1 MGACGM
7 GRVAVAQRSGH
18 DVPLAVFTGGGTA
31 GHIIPGLAII
41 RELQTRGWRAAW
53 IGSRRPAERT
63 LVRAAQVPFYA
74 IPAGKLRRYY
84 SLRNVADVAAVLA
97 GCLHALLL
105 LARLRPRVLF
115 AKGSYVSVP
124 PVVAARLLGI
134 PVITHESDTT
144 PALATRINASMAHTV
159 LVAFAATRGRLP
171 SRLRRRVRVTGN
183 PLRTG
188 LEQGDA
194 ARGRARMGVPA
205 GVPLLF
211 VTGGSSGARALN
223 ELVCG
228 ALPEL
233 TRHWFVVHQT
243 GAAWRAP
250 PPAVGRYRALPFVS
264 EGFADLL
271 AAADVVVSRAGA
283 NTLGEL
289 AATATPA
296 VLIPLPRTQSRGEQ
310 LANAE
315 LFAARGAALVLT
327 EEQADPAALT
337 AALQE
342 LRCDA
347 VRRRRM
353 ARNMA
358 RLATR
363 DAARCIAGIVAA
375 GAGCGHRPRTAPH
388 GGRAR

>member
-1 MGACGM
+1 MIPRYGADG
-7 GRVAVAQRSGH
+7 
-18 DVPLAVFTGGGTA
+18 PLAVFTGGGTA
-31 GHIIPGLAII
+31 GHVIPGLAII
-41 RELQTRGWRAAW
+41 SELQTRGWRAAW
-53 IGSRRPAERT
+53 IGSRRPAERV
-63 LVRAAQVPFYA
+63 LVRAARVPFYA

-84 SLRNVADVAAVLA
+84 SLRNFADVAVVLA

-105 LARLRPRVLF
+105 LARLRPRVVF

-124 PVVAARLLGI
+124 PVVAARLLRI

-144 PALATRINASMAHTV
+144 PALATRINGSMAHTV
-159 LVAFAATRGRLP
+159 LVAFAATRGKLP

-183 PLRTG
+183 PLRAG
-188 LEQGDA
+188 LERGDA
-194 ARGRARMGVPA
+194 ERGRIRVGAPPGL
-205 GVPLLF
+205 PLLF

-223 ELVCG
+223 ELVCH

-233 TRHWFVVHQT
+233 VRHWFVVHQT

-250 PPAVGRYRALPFVS
+250 AAAPAPPVAGRYRALPFVN
-264 EGFADLL
+264 EGFPDLL
-271 AAADVVVSRAGA
+271 AAADVVLSRAGA

-310 LANAE
+310 LANAK
-315 LFAARGAALVLT
+315 LFAAQGAALVLD
-327 EEQADPAALT
+327 EERTDCATLT
-337 AALQE
+337 AV
-342 LRCDA
+342 LREMRCAA
-347 VRRRRM
+347 VRRRM

-363 DAARCIAGIVAA
+363 DAARRIASIVAA
-375 GAGCGHRPRTAPH
+375 SAGSRDP
-388 GGRAR
+388 GGRGRGS

>member
-1 MGACGM
+1 M
-7 GRVAVAQRSGH
+7 
-18 DVPLAVFTGGGTA
+18 FTGGGTA
-31 GHIIPGLAII
+31 GHIIPGLAVI
-41 RELQTRGWRAAW
+41 RELRTRGWRAAW

-63 LVRAAQVPFYA
+63 LVRAAQVPFHA

-84 SLRNVADVAAVLA
+84 SLRNFTDVAAVLA

-105 LARLRPRVLF
+105 LARLRPRVVF

-144 PALATRINASMAHTV
+144 PALATRINASMARTV

-171 SRLRRRVRVTGN
+171 SRLRRRVQVTGN
-183 PLRTG
+183 PLRAG

-194 ARGRARMGVPA
+194 ARGRAALGAPPA
-205 GVPLLF
+205 LPLLL

-223 ELVCG
+223 ELVHR

-243 GAAWRAP
+243 GAAWRRPAP
-250 PPAVGRYRALPFVS
+250 PGALAGRYRALPFVN

-271 AAADVVVSRAGA
+271 AAADLVVSRAGA

-310 LANAE
+310 MANAE
-315 LFAARGAALVLT
+315 LFAARGAALVLA
-327 EEQADPAALT
+327 EEQADPAALLAT
-337 AALQE
+337 LHE
-342 LRCDA
+342 LRGDA
-347 VRRRRM
+347 ARRRRM
-353 ARNMA
+353 AGNMA
-358 RLATR
+358 RLATG
-363 DAARCIAGIVAA
+363 DAARRIAAIVAA
-375 GAGCGHRPRTAPH
+375 VAAAGGASVRHPA
-388 GGRAR
+388 ARGAERG

>member
-1 MGACGM
+1 M
-7 GRVAVAQRSGH
+7 
-18 DVPLAVFTGGGTA
+18 PLAVFTGGGTA
-31 GHIIPGLAII
+31 GHIIPGLAVI
-41 RELQTRGWRAAW
+41 RELRTRGWRAAW

-84 SLRNVADVAAVLA
+84 SLRNLTDAAAVLA

-105 LARLRPRVLF
+105 LARLRPRVVF

-144 PALATRINASMAHTV
+144 PALATRINASMARTV
-159 LVAFAATRGRLP
+159 LVAFAATRGLLP
-171 SRLRRRVRVTGN
+171 ARLRRRVQVTGN
-183 PLRTG
+183 PLRAG
-188 LEQGDA
+188 LEQGEA
-194 ARGRARMGVPA
+194 ARGRAALGAPEGVP
-205 GVPLLF
+205 VLL

-223 ELVCG
+223 ELVYR

-243 GAAWRAP
+243 GAVWRPPAAPAAP
-250 PPAVGRYRALPFVS
+250 PARYRALPFVT

-271 AAADVVVSRAGA
+271 AAADLVVSRAGA

-296 VLIPLPRTQSRGEQ
+296 VLIPLPRSQSRGEQ

-315 LFAARGAALVLT
+315 LFAARGAALVLA
-327 EEQADPAALT
+327 EEHTDSAALT
-337 AALQE
+337 AILQE
-342 LRCDA
+342 LRADA
-347 VRRRRM
+347 ARRRRM
-353 ARNMA
+353 AGNMA
-358 RLATR
+358 RLATG
-363 DAARCIAGIVAA
+363 DAARCIAAIVAA
-375 GAGCGHRPRTAPH
+375 GAGGERS
-388 GGRAR
+388 

>member
-1 MGACGM
+1 MSSGA
-7 GRVAVAQRSGH
+7 AVARRGEPE
-18 DVPLAVFTGGGTA
+18 VPLAVFTGGGTA
-31 GHIIPGLAII
+31 GHVIPGLAVI

-74 IPAGKLRRYY
+74 IPTGKLRRYY
-84 SLRNVADVAAVLA
+84 SVRNFTDVAAVLA
-97 GCLHALLL
+97 GCLHAVLL
-105 LARLRPRVLF
+105 LARLRPRVVF

-144 PALATRINASMAHTV
+144 PALATRINASLAHTV
-159 LVAFAATRGRLP
+159 LVAFAATRGLLP

-183 PLRTG
+183 PLRSG

-194 ARGRARMGVPA
+194 ARGRARMGAPA
-205 GVPLLF
+205 GVPLLL

-223 ELVCG
+223 ELVYG

-250 PPAVGRYRALPFVS
+250 VAGGAAPVAGRYRALPFMN
-264 EGFADLL
+264 EEFPDLL

-310 LANAE
+310 LTNAE
-315 LFAARGAALVLT
+315 LFAARGAALVLA
-327 EEQADPAALT
+327 EEQTDPVTLAATLR
-337 AALQE
+337 E
-342 LRCDA
+342 LRCDGA
-347 VRRRRM
+347 RRRRM

-363 DAARCIAGIVAA
+363 DAARCIAGVVAA
-375 GAGCGHRPRTAPH
+375 GAERRRAV
-388 GGRAR
+388 GR

>member
-1 MGACGM
+1 M
-7 GRVAVAQRSGH
+7 
-18 DVPLAVFTGGGTA
+18 PLAVFTGGGTA
-31 GHIIPGLAII
+31 GHVIPGLAVI
-41 RELQTRGWRAAW
+41 RELRTRGWRAAW
-53 IGSRRPAERT
+53 IGSRRPAERR

-74 IPAGKLRRYY
+74 IPTGKLRRYY
-84 SLRNVADVAAVLA
+84 SLRNYTDGAAVLA

-105 LARLRPRVLF
+105 LARLRPRVVF

-144 PALATRINASMAHTV
+144 PALATRINASMARTV
-159 LVAFAATRGRLP
+159 LVAFAATRGLLP
-171 SRLRRRVRVTGN
+171 PRLRRRVRVTGN
-183 PLRTG
+183 PLRAG

-194 ARGRARMGVPA
+194 ARGRAAVGAPQ
-205 GVPLLF
+205 GLPLLL

-223 ELVCG
+223 ELVYR

-243 GAAWRAP
+243 GAAWR
-250 PPAVGRYRALPFVS
+250 PPAPAAGTARRYYAVPFVN

-271 AAADVVVSRAGA
+271 AAADLVVSRAGA

-296 VLIPLPRTQSRGEQ
+296 VLIPLPRSASRGEQ

-315 LFAARGAALVLT
+315 LFAARGAALVLA
-327 EEQADPAALT
+327 EEQTDPAALT
-337 AALQE
+337 AT
-342 LRCDA
+342 LRQLRGDA
-347 VRRRRM
+347 ARRRRM
-353 ARNMA
+353 AGNMA
-358 RLATR
+358 RLATG
-363 DAARCIAGIVAA
+363 DAARRIAAIVAA
-375 GAGCGHRPRTAPH
+375 GRGERR
-388 GGRAR
+388 

>member
-1 MGACGM
+1 MTSRYGAD
-7 GRVAVAQRSGH
+7 A
-18 DVPLAVFTGGGTA
+18 PLAVFTGGGTA
-31 GHIIPGLAII
+31 GHIIPGLAVIH
-41 RELQTRGWRAAW
+41 ELQTRGWRAAW

-63 LVRAAQVPFYA
+63 LVRAARVPFYA

-84 SLRNVADVAAVLA
+84 SLRNFADVAAVLA

-105 LARLRPRVLF
+105 LARLRPRVVF

-144 PALATRINASMAHTV
+144 PALATRINGSMAHTV
-159 LVAFAATRGRLP
+159 LVAFAATRGKLP

-183 PLRTG
+183 PLRAG

-194 ARGRARMGVPA
+194 QRGRILVSAPPGM
-205 GVPLLF
+205 PLLF

-223 ELVCG
+223 ELVYR

-233 TRHWFVVHQT
+233 VRHWFVVHQT

-250 PPAVGRYRALPFVS
+250 TAAPAPHVAGRYRALAFVN

-315 LFAARGAALVLT
+315 LFAAQGAALVLA
-327 EEQADPAALT
+327 EEQTDSATLAAVLH
-337 AALQE
+337 E
-342 LRCDA
+342 LRCAA
-347 VRRRRM
+347 VRRRM

-363 DAARCIAGIVAA
+363 DAAHRIARIVAA
-375 GAGCGHRPRTAPH
+375 SAGSGAA
-388 GGRAR
+388 GGRGEGS

>member
-1 MGACGM
+1 M
-7 GRVAVAQRSGH
+7 
-18 DVPLAVFTGGGTA
+18 PLAVFTGGGTA
-31 GHIIPGLAII
+31 GHVIPGLAII

-63 LVRAAQVPFYA
+63 LVRAARVPFYA

-84 SLRNVADVAAVLA
+84 SLRNFADVAAVLA

-105 LARLRPRVLF
+105 LVRLRPRVVF

-144 PALATRINASMAHTV
+144 PALATRINASMARTV

-183 PLRTG
+183 PLRAG

-194 ARGRARMGVPA
+194 ERGRTQVGAPPGL
-205 GVPLLF
+205 PLLF

-223 ELVCG
+223 ELVYH

-233 TRHWFVVHQT
+233 VRHWFVVHQT

-250 PPAVGRYRALPFVS
+250 AAPAPPVAGRYRALPFVN

-315 LFAARGAALVLT
+315 LFAAQGAALVLA
-327 EEQADPAALT
+327 EEQTDSATLT
-337 AALQE
+337 AALHE
-342 LRCDA
+342 LRGDA

-363 DAARCIAGIVAA
+363 DAAHRIARIVAA
-375 GAGCGHRPRTAPH
+375 SAGSRDA
-388 GGRAR
+388 GGRGEGS

>member
-1 MGACGM
+1 MIPRFGA
-7 GRVAVAQRSGH
+7 

-41 RELQTRGWRAAW
+41 RELQTCGWRAAW

-63 LVRAAQVPFYA
+63 LVRAARVPFYA

-84 SLRNVADVAAVLA
+84 SLRNFADVAAVLA

-105 LARLRPRVLF
+105 LARLRPRVVF

-159 LVAFAATRGRLP
+159 LVAFAATRGKLP

-183 PLRTG
+183 PLRAG

-194 ARGRARMGVPA
+194 ERGRTQVGAPPGL
-205 GVPLLF
+205 PLLF
-211 VTGGSSGARALN
+211 VTGGSSGARAVN
-223 ELVCG
+223 ELVWH

-233 TRHWFVVHQT
+233 VRHWFVVHQT

-250 PPAVGRYRALPFVS
+250 AAAPPPPLAGRYLALPFVN
-264 EGFADLL
+264 EGFPDLL

-315 LFAARGAALVLT
+315 LFAAQGAALVLA
-327 EEQADPAALT
+327 EEQTDSASLT
-337 AALQE
+337 AALHE

-353 ARNMA
+353 AGNMA

-363 DAARCIAGIVAA
+363 DAAHRIASIVAA
-375 GAGCGHRPRTAPH
+375 SA
-388 GGRAR
+388 GGRGEG

>member
-1 MGACGM
+1 M
-7 GRVAVAQRSGH
+7 
-18 DVPLAVFTGGGTA
+18 PLAVFTGGGTA

-41 RELQTRGWRAAW
+41 RELQTCGWRAAW
-53 IGSRRPAERT
+53 IGSRGPAERT
-63 LVRAAQVPFYA
+63 LVRAARVPFYA

-105 LARLRPRVLF
+105 LARLRPRVVF

-159 LVAFAATRGRLP
+159 LVAFAATRGKLP

-183 PLRTG
+183 PLRAG

-194 ARGRARMGVPA
+194 ERGRTQVGAPPGL
-205 GVPLLF
+205 PLLF

-223 ELVCG
+223 ELVYH

-233 TRHWFVVHQT
+233 VRHWFVVHQT

-250 PPAVGRYRALPFVS
+250 
-264 EGFADLL
+264 
-271 AAADVVVSRAGA
+271 AAAPRRRWP
-283 NTLGEL
+283 
-289 AATATPA
+289 AATVPC
-296 VLIPLPRTQSRGEQ
+296 RS
-310 LANAE
+310 
-315 LFAARGAALVLT
+315 
-327 EEQADPAALT
+327 
-337 AALQE
+337 
-342 LRCDA
+342 
-347 VRRRRM
+347 
-353 ARNMA
+353 
-358 RLATR
+358 
-363 DAARCIAGIVAA
+363 
-375 GAGCGHRPRTAPH
+375 
-388 GGRAR
+388 